1 MCIGYQHALVFKL
14 QHAIRRNLASIYNP
28 DIIFTSGEIGKNQ
41 LENSRTLNGVK
52 IDILGSN
59 RGSNKTHEIKPESV
73 IGGKRTCLVI
83 PEALHNECDLLFN
96 LSLEYAL
103 KNKNI
108 NFIWRLHPLMS
119 FESLLKVNPR
129 FNDLPSN
136 IILSGQSLEDDISTS
151 EFVLYRGS
159 TAVVKAVLSGLI
171 PIYFSQEN
179 EMTIDPLYEQ
189 DKGKHVITSVFDLN
203 LVFGMDL
210 KKQDHSELMNYCKSL
225 FTELNV
231 HKLVELN

>member
-1 MCIGYQHALVFKL
+1 
-14 QHAIRRNLASIYNP
+14 
-28 DIIFTSGEIGKNQ
+28 
-41 LENSRTLNGVK
+41 
-52 IDILGSN
+52 
-59 RGSNKTHEIKPESV
+59 
-73 IGGKRTCLVI
+73 
-83 PEALHNECDLLFN
+83 
-96 LSLEYAL
+96 
-103 KNKNI
+103 
-108 NFIWRLHPLMS
+108 MS
-119 FESLLKVNPR
+119 FKSLLKANPR

-189 DKGKHVITSVFDLN
+189 DEGKHVITNVFGLN

-210 KKQDHSELMNYCKSL
+210 KIQDDSEIKNYCKGL

-231 HKLVELN
+231 HKLVELS